1 MDDFVRR
8 LCEESR
14 LTPYPGEALHAAAQ
28 AVGMPASR

>member
-8 LCEESR
+8 LSEESR
-14 LTPYPGEALHAAAQ
+14 LTAYPDEALDAAAQ